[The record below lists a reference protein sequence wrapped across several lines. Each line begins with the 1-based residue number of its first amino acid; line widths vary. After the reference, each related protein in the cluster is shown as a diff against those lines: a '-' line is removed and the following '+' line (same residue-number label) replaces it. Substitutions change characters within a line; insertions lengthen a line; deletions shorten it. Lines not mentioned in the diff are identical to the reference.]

1 MVRSLFTAILVVEN
15 RKSTPFVMIGV
26 FVQDGPSSDSVIGRI
41 PGVWIAG
48 NAYDFATL
56 LIEAGLT
63 QIRRI
68 PRITFNVAVEPL
80 GTYIQGLI
88 PWYLN
93 TRNRMFVCT
102 QAV

>member
-1 MVRSLFTAILVVEN
+1 MVRSLLTAILIVEN
-15 RKSTPFVMIGV
+15 CKSTPFVMIGV

-56 LIEAGLT
+56 LGLT

-68 PRITFNVAVEPL
+68 PRITFDVAVEPL